1 MTQALAGSLYLWNIW
16 NGRFPSQVFSQV
28 AKTRI
33 NRHVAMMQALA
44 GVMLFK
50 KREMSVSRP
59 LPDAMMQ
66 ALAGLMYFWNGRFP
80 FHVFLHVAKA
90 IINRY

>member
-1 MTQALAGSLYLWNIW
+1 
-16 NGRFPSQVFSQV
+16 
-28 AKTRI
+28 
-33 NRHVAMMQALA
+33 MMQALA

-66 ALAGLMYFWNGRFP
+66 ALAGLMYF
-80 FHVFLHVAKA
+80 
-90 IINRY
+90 